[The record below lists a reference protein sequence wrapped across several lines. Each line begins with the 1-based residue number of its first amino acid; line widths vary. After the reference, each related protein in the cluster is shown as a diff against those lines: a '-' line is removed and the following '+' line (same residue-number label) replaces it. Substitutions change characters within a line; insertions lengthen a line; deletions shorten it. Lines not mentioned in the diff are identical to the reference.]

1 MEVVVARWRTQKKL
15 QRFHHL
21 QFKTTEWILQDSKIL
36 FAQYIHHHNIYTEIH
51 YLQYEVPHLHDQQM
65 NESAHVKTSTIFH
78 KKGRT
83 GPCQRLDPSVSVE
96 LEAAD
101 GGLERILS
109 WQRGGWRAGE
119 TEGERGAAG

>member
-1 MEVVVARWRTQKKL
+1 MLDGVGKKNYSDFTIYSSR
-15 QRFHHL
+15 QQNGFY
-21 QFKTTEWILQDSKIL
+21 KTRKFYL
-36 FAQYIHHHNIYTEIH
+36 HNISIITIFYIEIH